1 MSKRSYVN
9 VYYIEESMTM
19 MKVLEVGKDVKQ
31 RLGSERFLMY
41 HTYE

>member
-31 RLGSERFLMY
+31 R
-41 HTYE
+41 